1 MILLGLHKC
10 PCCSFYTLE
19 ERAIFDIC
27 RICWWEDDGQ
37 DDPHADR
44 VMGGPNGR
52 YSLTMARHNFIDH
65 GDMYDLHDGIDLV
78 RQPTEERQRLVAYV
92 LKVIRGEIDLSEAL
106 LATLLNQEIEADS
119 KNHA

>member
-1 MILLGLHKC
+1 
-10 PCCSFYTLE
+10 
-19 ERAIFDIC
+19 
-27 RICWWEDDGQ
+27 
-37 DDPHADR
+37 
-44 VMGGPNGR
+44 
-52 YSLTMARHNFIDH
+52 
-65 GDMYDLHDGIDLV
+65 MYDLHDGIDLV